1 MFFIKRSV
9 RPQSGFTLLEM
20 LVVTAIILIAT
31 SFTVFHFNRGDGAQ
45 AAAER
50 LMLQFES
57 ARDEAVANGRAVAW
71 TSDGAAYQFWQINE
85 RQEWEALSARD
96 GLQANTLPDGVQ
108 IKTQTINQQIRPL
121 GEKILFPADGVI
133 EPFIVQ
139 LQGRQM
145 QWRVSGD
152 VMGRFAMSQLEEQPI
167 SPVEVQP

>member
-1 MFFIKRSV
+1 MRI
-9 RPQSGFTLLEM
+9 QSGFTLLEI

-57 ARDEAVANGRAVAW
+57 ARDEAIASGRALAW
-71 TSDGAAYQFWQINE
+71 TSDGAGYQFWQKNE
-85 RQEWEALSARD
+85 RQEWEVLNARD
-96 GLQANTLPDGVQ
+96 GLRATQLADGVQ
-108 IKTQTINQQIRPL
+108 VKAQSINQQTRPL

-133 EPFIVQ
+133 EPFIVH
-139 LQGRQM
+139 LQSSQT

-152 VMGRFAMSQLEEQPI
+152 VMGRFAVSQIQPL
-167 SPVEVQP
+167 SQAEAQPSSQVEAQP